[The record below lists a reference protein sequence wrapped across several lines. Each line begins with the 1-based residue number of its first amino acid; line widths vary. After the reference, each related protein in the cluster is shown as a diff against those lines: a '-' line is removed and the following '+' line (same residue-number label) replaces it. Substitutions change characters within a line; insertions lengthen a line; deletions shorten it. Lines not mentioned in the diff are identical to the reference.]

1 MKISIITVCFNSVK
15 TIEKTILSVINQNY
29 ENYEYII
36 IDGQSTDGTKEIIKK
51 YQSKIDKFI
60 TEPDNG
66 IYEAINKG
74 IKLADGKIISI
85 LHSNDVYFDNFVLK
99 KVTSHFVDDDN
110 LDIAIGDVNIKKK
123 FSSSEI
129 LRFYSSKYFKPW
141 MLRFGISPPH
151 PGSFIKK
158 SNYEKHGYYDILYK
172 IASDFDLYVRY
183 ILKEKLKYK
192 ITNECYVIMRAGGLS
207 NSGIKS
213 HIDSTKEILKS
224 LKKSSIYS
232 NIFLVL
238 LRFPFKLIQYIKK

>member
-129 LRFYSSKYFKPW
+129 LRFYS
-141 MLRFGISPPH
+141 
-151 PGSFIKK
+151 
-158 SNYEKHGYYDILYK
+158 
-172 IASDFDLYVRY
+172 
-183 ILKEKLKYK
+183 
-192 ITNECYVIMRAGGLS
+192 
-207 NSGIKS
+207 
-213 HIDSTKEILKS
+213 
-224 LKKSSIYS
+224 
-232 NIFLVL
+232 
-238 LRFPFKLIQYIKK
+238 